1 MYMLISSAQNQWVKT
16 LRLLSEK
23 SRERKQS
30 GVFVIDGWK
39 EIQMALEA
47 GYEIQQLFFRT
58 GSVVEFAQTGNTQ
71 VFEIEASLFDKLS
84 YRGATSGALAIVEA
98 RTITLENL
106 QLSKNPLLLIA
117 DAVEKPGNIGAM
129 LRTVDATGADAL
141 ICCDTGTDAYNPNI
155 IRSSVGC
162 VFTTQ
167 FVLADRNSVYKW
179 LKEKGIKIWTTSLK
193 ASIPYTEADFSE
205 PSAIVLGTEAT
216 GVDSL
221 WEEYSDA
228 NIILPML
235 GKNDSLNVSNT
246 AAVVLYEALRQRKG

>member
-1 MYMLISSAQNQWVKT
+1 MHMLISSAQNQWVKT
-16 LRLLSEK
+16 LRLLGEK

-39 EIQMALEA
+39 EIQMAMDA
-47 GYEIQQLFFRT
+47 GFEVKQLFFRE
-58 GSVVEFAQTGNTQ
+58 GSSVEVSGADGIQ
-71 VFEIEASLFDKLS
+71 VFEIEKSLFDKLS
-84 YRGATSGALAIVEA
+84 YRGNTSLALAIVTTK
-98 RTITLENL
+98 TITLDEIK
-106 QLSKNPLLLIA
+106 LSKAPLLLIA

-141 ICCDTGTDAYNPNI
+141 ICCDTGTDAFNPNI

-162 VFTTQ
+162 VFATQ
-167 FVLADRNSVYKW
+167 FVLADRNTVLNW

-193 ASIPYTEADFSE
+193 ASIPYTEADFTA
-205 PSAIVLGTEAT
+205 PSAIVLGTEAS
-216 GVDSL
+216 GVDAL
-221 WEEYSDA
+221 WEEHSDA